1 MLPRI
6 ERPVHRPLRRQEP
19 AEMAEDHDD
28 DAVVEQVRAKPE
40 LSRAQQLGRI
50 ALPGVRLP
58 VEADQAADEQNREAD
73 IRIDAEEKLIDIVRG
88 LHGTVSLSRHG
99 HRARARSPRGTGYRW
114 PTRARSARQR
124 LSTESWLLEPVPVR
138 IVV

>member
-28 DAVVEQVRAKPE
+28 DAVVEQVRAEPE
-40 LSRAQQLGRI
+40 LSRAQQLGGI

-58 VEADQAADEQNREAD
+58 VEADQAADEQNRKAD
-73 IRIDAEEKLIDIVRG
+73 IRIDAEEKLVDIICGQHV
-88 LHGTVSLSRHG
+88 TVSLFKASAPG
-99 HRARARSPRGTGYRW
+99 SSPV
-114 PTRARSARQR
+114 SARGR
-124 LSTESWLLEPVPVR
+124 ASSIDPCAL
-138 IVV
+138 